1 MTIYIH
7 IPKAK
12 KTKLEPS
19 KKKDTFVGYRVFHM
33 EIDSEEQVAPPVVR
47 RQPHLVPVQRKLEF
61 RGSHPSGSSREEQPP
76 RTVHWRSH

>member
-19 KKKDTFVGYRVFHM
+19 EKKDTFVGYRVFHM
-33 EIDSEEQVAPPVVR
+33 EIDEEEQVAPPVVR
-47 RQPHLVPVQRKLEF
+47 QMAPPSTSSEEARVQRESTL
-61 RGSHPSGSSREEQPP
+61 RIQ
-76 RTVHWRSH
+76 